1 MELEKE
7 FILVPNALVVKGTT
21 RSIVC
26 DLERNK
32 YFPIPTALHVIL
44 NNSSI
49 KTIKDALEVYA
60 GEDVCKQESIL
71 SYFKYLID
79 IDVLILTNNSKYYNK
94 IEYKYFYPGHISN
107 GIVDIGTN
115 KYEYLYEFMK
125 QCEAI
130 QCRALQVRS
139 FICLSNEDMIE
150 LVKLFE
156 SSILE
161 WIEIIIPF
169 NEKTSIEE
177 VIDNAEKNGRI
188 RIIVLYNYHN
198 DSIIWQSELGGVRV
212 VGVKSNFN
220 SIKSCGVVSEAFFS
234 SSTIP
239 VSEAINSNSCLNMKI
254 AIDTEGNIRNCP
266 SMEESY
272 GNIKSV
278 SIIDVVKAPSFTK
291 YWSINKDLIYVCK
304 DCEFRYICTD
314 CRAYIEDPED
324 ILSKPLKCGYN
335 PYTGE
340 WSEWSTN
347 PLKQKAI
354 QYYGMEEIV
363 AERQERLR
371 ADAEQDKQD

>member
-1 MELEKE
+1 MELERE
-7 FILVPNALVVKGTT
+7 FILVPNALVVKGAT

-44 NNSSI
+44 SNSSI

-60 GEDVCKQESIL
+60 GEDVGKQNIIL
-71 SYFKYLID
+71 GYFEYLND
-79 IDVLILTNNSKYYNK
+79 IDLLIITNNSKYYNK
-94 IEYKYFYPGHISN
+94 IEFKYIYPGHISN
-107 GIVDIGTN
+107 SIVDIGAN
-115 KYEYLYEFMK
+115 GFEYLYEFVK

-139 FICLSNEDMIE
+139 LICLCNEDIIE
-150 LVKLFE
+150 LVELFE
-156 SSILE
+156 GSILE

-169 NEKTSIEE
+169 DEKINIQG
-177 VIDNAEKNGRI
+177 VIDIAEKNGRI
-188 RIIVLYNYHN
+188 RIVVLYNYHN
-198 DSIIWQSELGGVRV
+198 DSIIWQSEFGGVRV
-212 VGVKSNFN
+212 VGVKRNFN
-220 SIKSCGVVSEAFFS
+220 TIKSCGVVSEAFFS

-239 VSEAINSNSCLNMKI
+239 VSEAIKSNSCLNMKI
-254 AIDTEGNIRNCP
+254 AIDTEGNIKNCP

-272 GNIKSV
+272 GNIKGV
-278 SIIDVVKAPSFTK
+278 SIIDVVKTPSFTK
-291 YWSINKDLIYVCK
+291 YWSLNKDLIYVCK

-354 QYYGMEEIV
+354 QYYGMVELV